1 MESDGGEDLYRRILD
16 AVHEAVYLLDRE
28 GRVTYWNPGAE
39 RVTGYRS
46 EEMLGSRCMD
56 GLLMRL
62 EPGGG
67 GLCDA
72 LCPALQCMEGKVPLE
87 AELYLRHK
95 QGHRVPILARATPL
109 TRDGEVTGAVEVLED
124 NGRVEAARRRVEEL
138 EKLALLDQLT
148 GLGNRRH
155 AEMHIRA
162 RLDELERYGWS
173 FSLLFFDIDRF
184 KWINDTHGHGV
195 GDRVLRM
202 VARSTEGG
210 VRSSDVVSRWGGEEF
225 VALLQ
230 NVEETEVRAIS
241 GKLRALVEASSLTA
255 GGGSVSVTVSM
266 GATAAVVGDTVQ
278 TLVDRAD
285 GLMYESKRAG
295 RNRVTFG

>member
-1 MESDGGEDLYRRILD
+1 MESEGGDDLYRLILD
-16 AVHEAVYLLDRE
+16 AVYEPVYLLDRE

-46 EEMLGSRCMD
+46 EEMLGSHCLD
-56 GLLMRL
+56 GLLMRS
-62 EPGGG
+62 EPPGGD
-67 GLCDA
+67 LCDA
-72 LCPALQCMEGKVPLE
+72 LCPALDCMKGGGPLE

-95 QGHRVPILARATPL
+95 EGHRVPILARATPL
-109 TRDGEVTGAVEVLED
+109 TRNGEVIGAVEVFED
-124 NGRVEAARRRVEEL
+124 NGRVEAARRRIEEL

-148 GLGNRRH
+148 ELGNRRH

-184 KWINDTHGHGV
+184 KRINDAYGHAV

-210 VRSSDVVSRWGGEEF
+210 LRSSDVVSRWGGEEF
-225 VALLQ
+225 VSLLQ
-230 NVEETEVRAIS
+230 NVEEPGVRAIA
-241 GKLRALVEASSLTA
+241 GKLKALVEESSFIVDGRRIPVTI
-255 GGGSVSVTVSM
+255 SV
-266 GATAAVVGDTVQ
+266 GATAAEPGDSVGS
-278 TLVDRAD
+278 LVDRAD
-285 GLMYESKRAG
+285 RLMYESKRAG